1 MGTIYP
7 TGYPIGG
14 KCTECEVNGIWELYI
29 QLDIQLGGNVQNV
42 KLMEYGNYI
51 SNRIS
56 NWGKCTECKVN
67 GIWELYIQLNI

>member
-7 TGYPIGG
+7 TGYPM
-14 KCTECEVNGIWELYI
+14 
-29 QLDIQLGGNVQNV
+29 GGNVQNV

-56 NWGKCTECKVN
+56 NWGEMYR
-67 GIWELYIQLNI
+67 I

>member
-7 TGYPIGG
+7 TGYPIG
-14 KCTECEVNGIWELYI
+14 E
-29 QLDIQLGGNVQNV
+29 NVQTV

-56 NWGKCTECKVN
+56 NRGKCTEYKVN
-67 GIWELYIQLNI
+67 GIWELYIQPEYGRKSERAQPLSQGVY